1 MRKNKDTM
9 TKVQGHDEDYVDVSI
24 SRIIACRI
32 LNTSTF
38 FFYVLFRFFKLR
50 FLLPNKR
57 RKKQKRKVFSEFLK
71 ISQRKGD

>member
-9 TKVQGHDEDYVDVSI
+9 TKIQGHDEDYADVSI

-38 FFYVLFRFFKLR
+38 FFYVLFRFFFKLR
-50 FLLPNKR
+50 FLLPNER
-57 RKKQKRKVFSEFLK
+57 RKKQKSV
-71 ISQRKGD
+71 Q

>member
-9 TKVQGHDEDYVDVSI
+9 TKIQGHDEDYVDVSI

-38 FFYVLFRFFKLR
+38 FFMFYFV
-50 FLLPNKR
+50 FLSFVFCGSR
-57 RKKQKRKVFSEFLK
+57 VTKKEK
-71 ISQRKGD
+71 KGTFGTEKETDSD

>member
-38 FFYVLFRFFKLR
+38 FFYVLFRFFLSFVLVIRTMKNDENINQNDNIR
-50 FLLPNKR
+50 
-57 RKKQKRKVFSEFLK
+57 VE
-71 ISQRKGD
+71 

>member
-9 TKVQGHDEDYVDVSI
+9 TKIQGHDEDYVDVSI

-38 FFYVLFRFFKLR
+38 FFMFYFV
-50 FLLPNKR
+50 FLSFVFCYRMKEEKS
-57 RKKQKRKVFSEFLK
+57 KKEKCSVSF
-71 ISQRKGD
+71 

>member
-9 TKVQGHDEDYVDVSI
+9 TKIQGHDEDYVDVSI

-38 FFYVLFRFFKLR
+38 FFYVLFRFFLSFVFCYRMKEE
-50 FLLPNKR
+50 KS
-57 RKKQKRKVFSEFLK
+57 KKVFSEFLK

>member
-38 FFYVLFRFFKLR
+38 FYVLFRFF
-50 FLLPNKR
+50 
-57 RKKQKRKVFSEFLK
+57 
-71 ISQRKGD
+71 